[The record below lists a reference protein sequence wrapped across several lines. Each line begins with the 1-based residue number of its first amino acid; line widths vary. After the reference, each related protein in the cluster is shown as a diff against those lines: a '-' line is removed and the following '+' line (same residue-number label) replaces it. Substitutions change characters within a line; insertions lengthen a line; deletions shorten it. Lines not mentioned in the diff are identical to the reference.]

1 MASQVLCDFKV
12 KVEVT
17 QPFMLRDILP
27 GPGWAPYR
35 APPIP
40 FEREMEYESD
50 ADVVGGSCV
59 RGLLTGICLEG
70 IMALGIYGAWQVWHL
85 LR

>member
-1 MASQVLCDFKV
+1 MATQVLCDFEIKSP
-12 KVEVT
+12 

-35 APPIP
+35 APVRLL
-40 FEREMEYESD
+40 ERESEYESD
-50 ADVVGGSCV
+50 ADVAGGSCV
-59 RGLLTGICLEG
+59 KGLMTAAFIEG
-70 IMALGIYGAWQVWHL
+70 AMVLGIYAAWQAWHL